1 MMIRKKDRLKIIVIN
16 TTFNL
21 GSEGYT
27 SYDFA
32 KGLIENGA
40 KVWAIVNKLGENVNL
55 DLFERVIVL
64 NLNPKKK
71 GWKVLFNLFS
81 DIIAFVISYLKG
93 FDVIHGGGE

>member
-1 MMIRKKDRLKIIVIN
+1 MVQKKDGLKIIVISN
-16 TTFNL
+16 TFNI

-40 KVWAIVNKLGENVNL
+40 KVWAIINKLGENVNPN
-55 DLFERVIVL
+55 LFERIIVL

-81 DIIAFVISYLKG
+81 DIIAFAISHLKG
-93 FDVIHGGGE
+93 SDVIHGG